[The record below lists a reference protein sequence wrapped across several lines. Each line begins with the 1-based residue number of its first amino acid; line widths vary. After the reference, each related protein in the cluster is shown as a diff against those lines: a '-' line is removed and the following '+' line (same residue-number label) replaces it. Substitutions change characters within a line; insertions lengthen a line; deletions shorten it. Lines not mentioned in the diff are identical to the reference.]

1 MDIKMNNY
9 AIVEGLVSEVDSKDI
24 SWTAADGSKKEGKA
38 GTIRVRVDNEDNI
51 DSDGSYQIVPV
62 SFFINKHRK
71 DGQIMKPFISMESF
85 LSTVKSIASDGITEA
100 TKVRITGG
108 NFTMREF
115 EGRDGNLVSNPEIDA
130 TFFNVAGDN
139 FRPRIEG
146 NLEMAVVNM
155 EQEVDADGVET
166 GTLIVYG
173 ATTDGYSAD
182 LIQLKAHDPRIVTG
196 LQQVIEV
203 GSVYNFYIQ
212 GDFATTVE
220 TVKEEVLIGDPVE
233 RTRTTQKRDL
243 LITGVSEADLDV
255 TEEDIKAI
263 LDKRTARLEKQK
275 AKAQAR
281 ASQTKQPVIEKQAT
295 AADFGF

>member
-24 SWTAADGSKKEGKA
+24 SWTAADGSTKEGKA
-38 GTIRVRVDNEDNI
+38 GTVRVRVDNED
-51 DSDGSYQIVPV
+51 DTYQIVPV

-71 DGQIMKPFISMESF
+71 DGQIMKPFVSMESF
-85 LSTVKSIASDGITEA
+85 LSTVKSIASDGMVEA
-100 TKVRITGG
+100 TNVRITGG

-115 EGRDGNLVSNPEIDA
+115 EGRDGNLVSNPEISA
-130 TFFNVAGDN
+130 TFFNVAGEN

-146 NLEMAVVNM
+146 NLEMAVVNV
-155 EQEVDADGVET
+155 EPEVDEDGVET
-166 GTLIVYG
+166 GTLVVYG

-182 LIQLKAHDPRIVTG
+182 LIQLKAHDPKIVTG
-196 LQQVIEV
+196 LQQVLEV
-203 GSVYNFYIQ
+203 GSVYNFYVQ
-212 GDFATTVE
+212 GDFSATVE

-255 TEEDIKAI
+255 TEEDIKEI
-263 LDKRTARLEKQK
+263 LGKRTARLEKQK
-275 AKAQAR
+275 AKAQTR
-281 ASQTKQPVIEKQAT
+281 ASQTKQPAVEKQAS

>member
-51 DSDGSYQIVPV
+51 DSDGTYQIVPV

-71 DGQIMKPFISMESF
+71 DGQIMKPFVSMESF
-85 LSTVKSIASDGITEA
+85 LSTVKSIASDGISEA

-130 TFFNVAGDN
+130 TFFNVVGDN

-243 LITGVSEADLDV
+243 LITGVSEANLDV

-281 ASQTKQPVIEKQAT
+281 AERTKQPVVEKQAT